1 MGNAQARQRIKA
13 RDFDYLAKF
22 TGFATDELVEE
33 YFDQMMEKYPDG
45 KMDADDFVKV
55 FCIAFPCRPEEKVQH
70 LAEEL
75 KNKDG
80 KISMANMLIL
90 FFMFCSG
97 KLEDNLAAIF
107 NLFDADGNK
116 IVTLDELYEIMS
128 VFIEISEGK
137 DHKEDLAKIMAEM
150 FHKADVNKDEVLELK
165 EFQQGVMEHPV
176 TAKIFRTKNIDSLLE
191 LM

>member
-33 YFDQMMEKYPDG
+33 YFDQLMNKYPDG
-45 KMDADDFVKV
+45 KMDAEDFIKV

-70 LAEEL
+70 LADEL

-97 KLEDNLAAIF
+97 KL
-107 NLFDADGNK
+107 
-116 IVTLDELYEIMS
+116 
-128 VFIEISEGK
+128 
-137 DHKEDLAKIMAEM
+137 
-150 FHKADVNKDEVLELK
+150 K
-165 EFQQGVMEHPV
+165 EFQKGVMEHPV
-176 TAKIFRTKNIDSLLE
+176 TPKIFRTKNIDSILE